1 MVLGIAIVV
10 AFTAITLM
18 LCVSMVIDGKN
29 KENK

>member
-18 LCVSMVIDGKN
+18 LCISMVIDGKD